1 MVKRPNSFS
10 DQAEQLRPPIVRSRG
25 ETPTERQLVKLSEGS
40 FLDLWSYPNLYRDQ
54 KLAGGTDGK
63 ELCDL
68 LVVCDPHVII
78 FSEKNINWSDKPVQ
92 VAWSRWFKKA
102 VEKSADQINGAERWI
117 SEFPDRVFLD

>member
-1 MVKRPNSFS
+1 
-10 DQAEQLRPPIVRSRG
+10 
-25 ETPTERQLVKLSEGS
+25 
-40 FLDLWSYPNLYRDQ
+40 LYRDQ